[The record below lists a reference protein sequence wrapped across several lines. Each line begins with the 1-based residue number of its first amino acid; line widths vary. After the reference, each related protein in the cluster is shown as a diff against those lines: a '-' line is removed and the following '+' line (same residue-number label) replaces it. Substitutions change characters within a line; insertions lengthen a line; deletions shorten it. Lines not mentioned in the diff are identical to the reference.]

1 MLVNVSD
8 VTFLV
13 QNEDRKGGVG
23 GFSCVVGGG
32 GQGNDLFPHSLL
44 SSHICTLLYFLYM
57 QKKKKVHKVLLK
69 AIYRAHSFVV
79 LDLSSSTA
87 VLVKSEQTD

>member
-1 MLVNVSD
+1 MH
-8 VTFLV
+8 TII
-13 QNEDRKGGVG
+13 
-23 GFSCVVGGG
+23 FSV
-32 GQGNDLFPHSLL
+32 
-44 SSHICTLLYFLYM
+44 YA
-57 QKKKKVHKVLLK
+57 KKKKVHKVLLK